1 MKGLLKKHQILL
13 SILLLLV
20 MMLGYILPNSNIAKA
35 DIKVASIIQTQLM
48 SDKEILSDILLDLQE
63 ILITS
68 GKTAYEKQSLNYQQ
82 EYKDRFAF
90 FLYQDLRLNLWTDN
104 HIPIP
109 IHLDSISNEN
119 FQSFGSYRVLITK
132 NAFHQFELLGLQI
145 VKYEYPWQNDY
156 LVDHIAPY
164 FNVSS
169 DISISLTQGTPI
181 KDDDGKTFFYT
192 QITKLISSDK
202 VSFIPLLLF
211 LLSFL
216 VLTLLLRFTLS
227 KYQKQKPY
235 LALGIFGSVI
245 IIWFLAH
252 LFFELPISLFQSQ
265 LFSSSLYASAF
276 NIRSLGDLF
285 FGSLALLAIVIYYY
299 SQNEQ
304 QKGSKWRIFLY
315 LVFSLF
321 LFYAILVLL
330 FSLVFDSQIILNL
343 HQLASLNIYSY
354 VVLLMIFIIQFSWFL
369 LLDRWIGLWPFIERT
384 KIYRSIKVKLFLF
397 LLFFTI
403 ITTGYLNML
412 NKEKELQLREVKALS
427 FDLEND
433 PFLEST
439 FFENKEKIASDQHI
453 SQIYL
458 NHEIENYD
466 QEILQYINETYFKQ
480 FQNTYLVNLIFC
492 HSDNLITILPGNT
505 EVPCYEY
512 FNSRISETR
521 NINNRDCLYLIES
534 EFQFQNY
541 IGIINYEFA
550 DQLQSKI
557 FIEFVSTVRPKELG
571 LPTILEKSYENHSRL
586 MRNYSYAI
594 YRNGLLTERYGLYDY
609 KQKLMDYRLAN
620 TRDHFFKKDKFDH
633 YLYSRDENNTVLISK
648 RDIGIL
654 QELAA
659 YAFIF
664 LLFGMFLF
672 LMYVLVFNTFFTSS
686 TSHFQERLQYSMIFL
701 LLFSFLLIGSSSL
714 YYIYYLN
721 KNKNQ
726 ELLMEKAHSVLI
738 ELEHKL
744 GGLDELQAND
754 KNYVGQLLFKF
765 SEVFFTDITL
775 YSKSGEL
782 LASSRPEVFTS
793 SLFSN
798 RMDAKAYYE
807 LNFLKNSFF
816 IQDEKIGKQS
826 FLSAYLPFRNQDNKS
841 VAYLNLPYFA
851 KQFELEEEVSGFI
864 VTFLNIY
871 LFLLFITII
880 ISIIIS
886 RYLSKPLLLIKTK
899 MQHLDLEQKNEKIEW
914 HRNDEIG
921 ELVKEY
927 NRMVDELI
935 LSAQKMAITQRESA
949 WREMAQQI
957 AHEIKNPLTPMML
970 NVQYLQKA
978 WADGAEGYEERMR
991 RITEGLKEQITVLSH
1006 TADQFSTFATINETT
1021 LVQIEL
1027 KTIIKDVISIFN
1039 SNKNIT
1045 YKKVFI
1051 TENNL
1056 VLADKNQMIRIL
1068 NNIYKNAIQAI
1079 GDHKEGRII
1088 TELSTTAI
1096 GAKIIISDNGC
1107 GIKPEELNSI
1117 FEPHF
1122 TTKSSGMGL
1131 GLSLVKKMVE
1141 NVGGEISVKSQLD
1154 KGSSFSLF
1162 FPIKNPK
1169 KV

>member
-1 MKGLLKKHQILL
+1 M
-13 SILLLLV
+13 
-20 MMLGYILPNSNIAKA
+20 AKA
-35 DIKVASIIQTQLM
+35 DRKVAAIIQEQLK
-48 SDKEILSDILLDLQE
+48 SDKEILDDILLDLQE
-63 ILITS
+63 TLIVN
-68 GKTAYEKQSLNYQQ
+68 GKSAYEKQSLSYQQ
-82 EYKDRFAF
+82 KYKDRFSF
-90 FLYQDLRLNLWTDN
+90 FLYQDKRLNLWTDN

-109 IHLDSISNEN
+109 SDIDSIAKKD
-119 FQSFGSYRVLITK
+119 FQSFGSHRVLITK
-132 NAFHQFELLGLQI
+132 RTFQQFHLLGLQI

-169 DISISLTQGTPI
+169 DISISLTKGSPI
-181 KDDDGKTFFYT
+181 RDRNEKILFYT

-202 VSFIPLLLF
+202 VSLLPFILF
-211 LLSFL
+211 LFSFL
-216 VLTLLLRFTLS
+216 VLTLLLKFLLS
-227 KYQKQKPY
+227 EYQKKKPY
-235 LALGIFGSVI
+235 LALGAFASGIL
-245 IIWFLAH
+245 IWFFVH
-252 LFFELPISLFQSQ
+252 LFLELPVSLFQSQ
-265 LFSSSLYASAF
+265 LFSPSLYATAF
-276 NIRSLGDLF
+276 HINSLGELF
-285 FGSLALLAIVIYYY
+285 FGSLALLAIVVYYY

-304 QKGSKWRIFLY
+304 QKESKWRIFFYIGL
-315 LVFSLF
+315 SIF
-321 LFYAILVLL
+321 LFYGILRLL
-330 FSLVFDSQIILNL
+330 FSLVFDSQIVLNL

-354 VVLLMIFIIQFSWFL
+354 VVLLMIFIFQFSWFL
-369 LLDRWIGLWPFIERT
+369 LLDRWIRLWPLIDNLSIFN
-384 KIYRSIKVKLFLF
+384 SIKTKLFLF

-403 ITTGYLNML
+403 ITTAYLNML
-412 NKEKELQLREVKALS
+412 NKEKEMQLRQVKALS

-433 PFLEST
+433 PFLEAS
-439 FFENKEKIASDQHI
+439 FFNNKTRIARDKKIY
-453 SQIYL
+453 QIYL
-458 NHEIENYD
+458 NSEVENYD
-466 QEILQYINETYFKQ
+466 KEILQYIRETYFKQ
-480 FQNTYLVNLIFC
+480 FKNTYLINLIFC
-492 HSDNLITILPGNT
+492 HSDNLITILPENT
-505 EVPCYEY
+505 EIPCYEY
-512 FNSRISETR
+512 FNTRISETK
-521 NINNRDCLYLIES
+521 NINNENCLYLIDS

-541 IGIINYEFA
+541 IGIIDYEF
-550 DQLQSKI
+550 DENLKSKI
-557 FIEFVSTVRPKELG
+557 FVEFVSTVRPKELG
-571 LPTILEKSYENHSRL
+571 LPTILEKSHENHNRL
-586 MRNYSYAI
+586 LRNYSYAI
-594 YRNGLLTERYGLYDY
+594 YKNGVLTERYGMYDY
-609 KQKLMDYRLAN
+609 KQKLKDYKLESTN
-620 TRDHFFKKDKFDH
+620 DHFFKKDKFDH
-633 YLYSRDENNTVLISK
+633 YIYSRNKNNTVLISK
-648 RDIGIL
+648 PDIGIL
-654 QELAA
+654 QEIAA

-664 LLFGMFLF
+664 LLFSTFLF
-672 LMYVLVFNTFFTSS
+672 FMYLLVYNPFFTTS

-721 KNKNQ
+721 NNKNQ
-726 ELLMEKAHSVLI
+726 ALLMEKAHSVLI

-754 KNYVGQLLFKF
+754 KAYIGQLLFKF

-775 YSKSGEL
+775 YSKNGEL

-793 SLFSN
+793 SLFLN

-816 IQDEKIGKQS
+816 IQDERIGKQS

-899 MQHLDLEQKNEKIEW
+899 MQHINLEQKNEKIEW

-921 ELVKEY
+921 ELVKVY

-978 WADGAEGYEERMR
+978 WADGAEDYEERMH

-1021 LVQIEL
+1021 LVTVEL
-1027 KTIIKDVISIFN
+1027 KTIINDVISIFN
-1039 SNKNIT
+1039 SRKNINF
-1045 YKKVFI
+1045 KQVFI
-1051 TENNL
+1051 TEKNMIS
-1056 VLADKNQMIRIL
+1056 ADKNQMIRIL

-1079 GDHKEGRII
+1079 GDHKDGEII
-1088 TELSTTAI
+1088 TELSTTPTGSHI
-1096 GAKIIISDNGC
+1096 TISDNGC
-1107 GIKPEELNSI
+1107 GIKSDELNSI

-1141 NVGGEISVKSQLD
+1141 NVGGEISVKSVLSQ
-1154 KGSSFSLF
+1154 GSSFRIF
-1162 FPIKNPK
+1162 FPIIKPK
-1169 KV
+1169 KP

>member
-1 MKGLLKKHQILL
+1 MKDLLKKHQISL

-20 MMLGYILPNSNIAKA
+20 MMLAYILPNSNMAKA
-35 DIKVASIIQTQLM
+35 DIKVASIIQEQLI
-48 SDKEILSDILLDLQE
+48 SDKEILNEILLELQE
-63 ILITS
+63 ILITN
-68 GKTAYEKQSLNYQQ
+68 GKIAYERQSLNYQHK
-82 EYKDRFAF
+82 YKDRFAF
-90 FLYQDLRLNLWTDN
+90 FLYQDSQLNLWTDN

-109 IHLDSISNEN
+109 IHIDSVTNET
-119 FQSFGSYRVLITK
+119 FQSFGSYRVLITQ
-132 NAFHQFELLGLQI
+132 NTFQQFELLGLQI

-156 LVDHIAPY
+156 LVDHIATY

-169 DISISLTQGTPI
+169 DISISLTKGIPI
-181 KDDDGKTFFYT
+181 KDNADKVLFNT

-216 VLTLLLRFTLS
+216 VLTLLLRFSLS
-227 KYQKQKPY
+227 KYQKQNPY
-235 LALGIFGSVI
+235 LALGIFSSVI

-252 LFFELPISLFQSQ
+252 LFFELPVSLFQSQ

-276 NIRSLGDLF
+276 HISSLGDLF
-285 FGSLALLAIVIYYY
+285 FGSLALLAIVVYYY

-304 QKGSKWRIFLY
+304 RKDSKWRLLLY
-315 LVFSLF
+315 LALSIL
-321 LFYAILVLL
+321 LFYGILNLL
-330 FSLVFDSQIILNL
+330 SSLVFDSQVALNL
-343 HQLASLNIYSY
+343 HHLASLNIYSY
-354 VVLLMIFIIQFSWFL
+354 VVLLMIFILQFSWFL
-369 LLDRWIGLWPFIERT
+369 LLDRWIGLWPLTEKLKIFNST
-384 KIYRSIKVKLFLF
+384 KTKLLLF

-403 ITTGYLNML
+403 ITTGYLNSL
-412 NKEKELQLREVKALS
+412 NIEKEMQLRQVKALS
-427 FDLEND
+427 FNLEND
-433 PFLEST
+433 PFLESA
-439 FFENKEKIASDQHI
+439 FFENKNKLASDKKI
-453 SQIYL
+453 YQIYL
-458 NHEIENYD
+458 NHEVKDYD
-466 QEILQYINETYFKQ
+466 QEILNYISDTYFKQ
-480 FQNTYLVNLIFC
+480 FKNTYLVNLIFC
-492 HSDNLITILPGNT
+492 HSDNLITILPENT

-512 FNSRISETR
+512 FNSRILETK
-521 NINNRDCLYLIES
+521 NINGDDCLYLIES
-534 EFQFQNY
+534 GFQFQNY
-541 IGIINYEFA
+541 IGVIEYNLA
-550 DQLQSKI
+550 DQLKSKI
-557 FIEFVSTVRPKELG
+557 FIEFVSTVKPKELG
-571 LPTILEKSYENHSRL
+571 LPTILEKSHENHSRL

-594 YRNGLLTERYGLYDY
+594 YKNGVLTERYGLYDY
-609 KQKLMDYRLAN
+609 KQKLKDYRLSN
-620 TRDHFFKKDKFDH
+620 TKDHFFIKDKFDH
-633 YLYSRDENNTVLISK
+633 YIYSRDENNTVLISK
-648 RDIGIL
+648 QDIGIL
-654 QELAA
+654 EEIAA

-664 LLFGMFLF
+664 LLFGLFLF
-672 LMYVLVFNTFFTSS
+672 LMYMLVFNTFFSS
-686 TSHFQERLQYSMIFL
+686 SMSHFQERLQYSMIFL

-721 KNKNQ
+721 NNKNQ
-726 ELLMEKAHSVLI
+726 ALLMEKAHSVLI

-754 KNYVGQLLFKF
+754 KAYIGQLLFKF

-775 YSKSGEL
+775 YSKNGEL

-886 RYLSKPLLLIKTK
+886 RYLSKPLLLIKNK
-899 MQHLDLEQKNEKIEW
+899 LQNLDLEQKNEKIEW
-914 HRNDEIG
+914 HRDDEIG

-978 WADGAEGYEERMR
+978 WTDGAEDYEVRMH

-1021 LVQIEL
+1021 LVHLEL
-1027 KTIIKDVISIFN
+1027 KTIINDVISIFN
-1039 SNKNIT
+1039 SSRNIT
-1045 YKKVFI
+1045 FKQVFI
-1051 TENNL
+1051 TENNII
-1056 VLADKNQMIRIL
+1056 LADKTQMIRIL
-1068 NNIYKNAIQAI
+1068 NNVYKNAIQAI
-1079 GDHKEGRII
+1079 GDQLEGQIT
-1088 TELSTTAI
+1088 TELNTTAT
-1096 GAKIIISDNGC
+1096 AANMIISDDGC

-1141 NVGGEISVKSQLD
+1141 NVGGEISVKSDLH
-1154 KGSSFSLF
+1154 KGSTFSIV
-1162 FPIKNPK
+1162 FPIKK
-1169 KV
+1169 S